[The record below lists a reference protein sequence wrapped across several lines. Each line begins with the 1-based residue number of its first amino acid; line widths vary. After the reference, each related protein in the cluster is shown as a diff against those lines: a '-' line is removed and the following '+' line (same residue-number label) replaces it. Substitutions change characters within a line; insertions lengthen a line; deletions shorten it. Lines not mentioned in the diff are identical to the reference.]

1 VDSSLGGVL
10 AARVVLS
17 LRGARWCDFD
27 LFRHDSSALCAAE
40 AVWLRK
46 RMSAWSRYL
55 HWWPAL
61 LHRVQVGL
69 ASSHY
74 NDISIAAI
82 AVTVDK
88 GSKNRGLLLLLLV
101 LLLVVVFNVAV

>member
-1 VDSSLGGVL
+1 MDSSLGGVL
-10 AARVVLS
+10 AVTAVLS
-17 LRGARWCDFD
+17 LGGARWCDFD
-27 LFRHDSSALCAAE
+27 LFRQDSSALCAAE
-40 AVWLRK
+40 AVWFRN

-74 NDISIAAI
+74 NDISIAAT
-82 AVTVDK
+82 AVSVDK
-88 GSKNRGLLLLLLV
+88 GSEHWGLLLV
-101 LLLVVVFNVAV
+101 GGVAKTSP